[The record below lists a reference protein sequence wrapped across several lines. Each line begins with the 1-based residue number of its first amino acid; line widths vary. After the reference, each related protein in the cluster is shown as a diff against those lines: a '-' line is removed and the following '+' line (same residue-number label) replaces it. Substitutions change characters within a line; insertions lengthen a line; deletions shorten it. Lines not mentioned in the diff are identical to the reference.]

1 MFLPLQLQVFE
12 GGRLSD
18 GFDLGL
24 ELLAPWGV
32 EECLAVLHKFLE
44 FFVEC
49 EDLAIVKINGHAI
62 GFFGF
67 VEGLQGHHHDLVLSV
82 RSLEHHLGLRVKI
95 LKLWTERIVHLE
107 PLGKV
112 LSFWRHHQL
121 LDIFHGFL
129 SNFRIKLELLK
140 CLLKSLPSLDIVLNL
155 ILLNRNREQVHLVI
169 HAIDVFQLILLLS

>member
-18 GFDLGL
+18 GFDLRL
-24 ELLAPWGV
+24 ELLAPWGM
-32 EECLAVLHKFLE
+32 EECLAVLHEFLE
-44 FFVEC
+44 FLVEC
-49 EDLAIVKINGHAI
+49 EHLAVVPMYGHAI
-62 GFFGF
+62 LFFGL

-112 LSFWRHHQL
+112 LSFW
-121 LDIFHGFL
+121 
-129 SNFRIKLELLK
+129 
-140 CLLKSLPSLDIVLNL
+140 
-155 ILLNRNREQVHLVI
+155 
-169 HAIDVFQLILLLS
+169 